1 MFVRFEHDELP
12 KNRHRL
18 EPSRPRSFGK
28 AHLVKLACARFGGQR
43 FGLVLR

>member
-1 MFVRFEHDELP
+1 MTQ
-12 KNRHRL
+12 RL
-18 EPSRPRSFGK
+18 DPQPEKMLGK